1 MEGQVAETEKK
12 TASKKTEAKK
22 EASPAKAKQEKEI
35 AIPKNGNIYQKLSAV
50 RVIMQGRLSRKS
62 GVNPEAGFTYFE
74 LRDFIPES
82 NRLFNEAGMLP
93 VFRMR
98 RAENGFFEASLE
110 IINTEKTEES
120 ISFTLPVVIG
130 NGIGMQAIGASDTYA
145 RRYLYMNALEITEND
160 QIDKPSVE
168 FERSIIAQQQQQ
180 AACQQPVQQ
189 APGQQAQQQQRP
201 ALSKE
206 DQEKARRIFDV
217 YKTGDEVIVKLVRNA
232 MTDGGIHKISELPA
246 DVIGSIYSIIAAR
259 QTERTA

>member
-1 MEGQVAETEKK
+1 MEEQGTEKEKK
-12 TASKKTEAKK
+12 TVEKKTETKK
-22 EASPAKAKQEKEI
+22 EASKAKAEKEI
-35 AIPKNGNIYQKLSAV
+35 AIPMNGNIYQKMSAV

-74 LRDFIPES
+74 LKDFIPEA

-110 IINTEKTEES
+110 IVNTEKTEET
-120 ISFTLPVVIG
+120 IMFTLPVIVS

-180 AACQQPVQQ
+180 ARQQ
-189 APGQQAQQQQRP
+189 APVQQAQQQKRP
-201 ALSKE
+201 ALTKE
-206 DQEKARRIFDV
+206 DEEKARRIFDV
-217 YKTGDEVIVKLVRNA
+217 YRTGDEVVVKLVRDA
-232 MTDGGIHKISELPA
+232 MADKGLHKISELPA
-246 DVIGSIYSIIAAR
+246 DVIGSIYSILAGR
-259 QTERTA
+259 QPERTA

>member
-1 MEGQVAETEKK
+1 MEEQGTEKEKK
-12 TASKKTEAKK
+12 TVEKKTETKK
-22 EASPAKAKQEKEI
+22 EASKAKAEKEI
-35 AIPKNGNIYQKLSAV
+35 AIPKNGNIYQKMSAV

-74 LRDFIPES
+74 LKDFIPEA

-110 IINTEKTEES
+110 IINTEKTEET
-120 ISFTLPVVIG
+120 IMFTLPVIVS

-180 AACQQPVQQ
+180 ARQQ
-189 APGQQAQQQQRP
+189 APVQQAQQQKRP
-201 ALSKE
+201 ALTKE
-206 DQEKARRIFDV
+206 DEEKARRIFDV
-217 YKTGDEVIVKLVRNA
+217 YRTGDEVVVKLVRDA
-232 MTDGGIHKISELPA
+232 MADRGLHKISELPA
-246 DVIGSIYSIIAAR
+246 DVIGSIYSILAGR
-259 QTERTA
+259 QPERTA

>member
-98 RAENGFFEASLE
+98 RTENGFFEASLE

-130 NGIGMQAIGASDTYA
+130 NGIGMRAIGASDTYA

-189 APGQQAQQQQRP
+189 APVQQAQQQQRP
-201 ALSKE
+201 VLSKD

>member
-1 MEGQVAETEKK
+1 MEEQGTEKEKK
-12 TASKKTEAKK
+12 TVEKKTETKK
-22 EASPAKAKQEKEI
+22 KAEKEI
-35 AIPKNGNIYQKLSAV
+35 AIPKNGNIYQKMSAV

-74 LRDFIPES
+74 LKDFIPEA

-110 IINTEKTEES
+110 IVNTEKTEET
-120 ISFTLPVVIG
+120 IMFILPVIVS

-180 AACQQPVQQ
+180 ARQQ
-189 APGQQAQQQQRP
+189 APVQQAQQQQKRP
-201 ALSKE
+201 VLTKE
-206 DQEKARRIFDV
+206 DEEKARRIFDV
-217 YKTGDEVIVKLVRNA
+217 YRTGDEVVVKLVRDA
-232 MTDGGIHKISELPA
+232 MADRGLHKISELPA
-246 DVIGSIYSIIAAR
+246 DVIGSIYSILAGR
-259 QTERTA
+259 QPERTA

>member
-1 MEGQVAETEKK
+1 MEEQGTEKEKK
-12 TASKKTEAKK
+12 TVEKKTETKK
-22 EASPAKAKQEKEI
+22 EASKAKAEKEI
-35 AIPKNGNIYQKLSAV
+35 AIPKNGNIYQKMSAV

-74 LRDFIPES
+74 LKDFIPEA

-110 IINTEKTEES
+110 IVNTEKTEET
-120 ISFTLPVVIG
+120 IMFTLPVIVS

-180 AACQQPVQQ
+180 ARQQ
-189 APGQQAQQQQRP
+189 APVQQAQQQKRP
-201 ALSKE
+201 ALTKE
-206 DQEKARRIFDV
+206 DEEKARRIFDV
-217 YKTGDEVIVKLVRNA
+217 YRTGDEVVVKLVRDA
-232 MTDGGIHKISELPA
+232 MADRGLHKISELPA
-246 DVIGSIYSIIAAR
+246 DVIGSIYSILAGR
-259 QTERTA
+259 QPERTA

>member
-1 MEGQVAETEKK
+1 MQKQKK
-12 TASKKTEAKK
+12 RQ
-22 EASPAKAKQEKEI
+22 PARRLKRRKRLPLQRQSRKR
-35 AIPKNGNIYQKLSAV
+35 IYQKLSAV

-180 AACQQPVQQ
+180 AACQQPMQQ
-189 APGQQAQQQQRP
+189 APVQQAQQQQRP
-201 ALSKE
+201 VLSKE

>member
-1 MEGQVAETEKK
+1 MEEQGTEKEKK
-12 TASKKTEAKK
+12 TETKK
-22 EASPAKAKQEKEI
+22 KAEKEI
-35 AIPKNGNIYQKLSAV
+35 AIPKNGNIYQKMSAV

-74 LRDFIPES
+74 LKDFIPEA

-110 IINTEKTEES
+110 IVNTEKTEET
-120 ISFTLPVVIG
+120 IMFTLPVIVS

-180 AACQQPVQQ
+180 ARQQ
-189 APGQQAQQQQRP
+189 APVQQAQQQQKRP
-201 ALSKE
+201 VLTKE
-206 DQEKARRIFDV
+206 DEEKARRIFDV
-217 YKTGDEVIVKLVRNA
+217 YRTGDEVVVKLVRDA
-232 MTDGGIHKISELPA
+232 MADRGLHKISELPA
-246 DVIGSIYSIIAAR
+246 DVIGSIYSILAGR
-259 QTERTA
+259 QPERTA

>member
-1 MEGQVAETEKK
+1 MEEQGTEKEKK
-12 TASKKTEAKK
+12 TVEKKTETKK
-22 EASPAKAKQEKEI
+22 EASKAKAEKEI
-35 AIPKNGNIYQKLSAV
+35 AIPKNGNIYQKMSAV

-74 LRDFIPES
+74 LKDFIPEA

-110 IINTEKTEES
+110 IINTEKTEET
-120 ISFTLPVVIG
+120 IMFTLPVIVS

-180 AACQQPVQQ
+180 ARQQ
-189 APGQQAQQQQRP
+189 APVQQAQQQQKRP
-201 ALSKE
+201 ALTKE
-206 DQEKARRIFDV
+206 DEEKARRIFDV
-217 YKTGDEVIVKLVRNA
+217 YRTGDEVVVKLVRDA
-232 MTDGGIHKISELPA
+232 MADRGLHKISELPA
-246 DVIGSIYSIIAAR
+246 DVIGSIYSILAGR
-259 QTERTA
+259 QPERTA